1 MRKAVLAA
9 AMMTAGMGSAA
20 HAQYGA
26 PAGTTMQPGGWGA
39 GGWQSGGGYAPPMT
53 PMTPAYQPAPAY
65 PPQAAA
71 PSGAGYGG
79 YGPGVAAYA
88 MPRNANAKPIRVGK
102 KLPGGYADPIYTVTD
117 WRAYGLEQ
125 PYPGTRWIRYFDDAV
140 LADAKG
146 RAIAVRPV
154 AWNRARGRRSGP
166 PPVAAQ
172 PGWTPPVASTRTE
185 RHGNTVVVTQVIPP
199 PHAYYSGGYGPD
211 YGWGPG
217 VTVTPSIVTTTTTT
231 VTEPGPRAT
240 RHRRR
245 AHRR

>member
-1 MRKAVLAA
+1 MREAILAA
-9 AMMTAGMGSAA
+9 ALAAASMGSAA
-20 HAQYGA
+20 QAQYGA
-26 PAGTTMQPGGWGA
+26 PAGTAPQPGGWGA
-39 GGWQSGGGYAPPMT
+39 GGWQSGGNYAPPANAGPT
-53 PMTPAYQPAPAY
+53 AMTPAYPQPNATQ
-65 PPQAAA
+65 PPL
-71 PSGAGYGG
+71 PYGG
-79 YGPGVAAYA
+79 YGSGAAAYA
-88 MPRNANAKPIRVGK
+88 MPSSGIYKPIRVGK

-140 LADAKG
+140 LADARG

-154 AWNRARGRRSGP
+154 AWNMARQRRPGP
-166 PPVAAQ
+166 PPVGMQSA
-172 PGWTPPVASTRTE
+172 WTPPVASTRIE
-185 RHGNTVVVTQVIPP
+185 RQGNTVVTTQVIPP
-199 PHAYYSGGYGPD
+199 PHAYHGGGYGPD

-231 VTEPGPRAT
+231 VTEPASRAT